1 MERLMTALTY
11 ENVEMPLVEG
21 IDCYVI
27 PMSENEKDYALGIC
41 MDLRLNGFITEID
54 YNNRNLKNNF
64 KNADRLNTK
73 FVIII
78 GEEEKNSN
86 IITIKN
92 NSTKEEYKIS
102 SEKLIDFLDENI
114 GE

>member
-1 MERLMTALTY
+1 ME
-11 ENVEMPLVEG
+11 
-21 IDCYVI
+21 
-27 PMSENEKDYALGIC
+27 
-41 MDLRLNGFITEID
+41 LRLNGFIVDMD

-92 NSTKEEYKIS
+92 NKTKEEYKVNI
-102 SEKLIDFLDENI
+102 EEIIDFLDENI
-114 GE
+114 VE